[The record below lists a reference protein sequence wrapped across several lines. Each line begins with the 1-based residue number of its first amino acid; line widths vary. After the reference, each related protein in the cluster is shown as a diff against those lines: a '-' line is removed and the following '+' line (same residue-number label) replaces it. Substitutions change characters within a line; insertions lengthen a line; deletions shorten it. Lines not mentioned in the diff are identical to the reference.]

1 MGDFNLGEVVNL
13 KTGLEVISSNSS
25 VVSELELVGGA
36 WELEPEHFADVSQV
50 YLTFK
55 FITDIWKNLLH
66 VDRYK
71 VSAIDRFQMLFQ
83 GYIYRFAIYSD
94 K

>member
-50 YLTFK
+50 YLG
-55 FITDIWKNLLH
+55 
-66 VDRYK
+66 
-71 VSAIDRFQMLFQ
+71 QE
-83 GYIYRFAIYSD
+83 GYFDNFHAMALG
-94 K
+94 

>member
-13 KTGLEVISSNSS
+13 KTGLEAISSNSS
-25 VVSELELVGGA
+25 VPSELVGGA

>member
-36 WELEPEHFADVSQV
+36 WELEPEHFADVSLSDIQV
-50 YLTFK
+50 Y
-55 FITDIWKNLLH
+55 H
-66 VDRYK
+66 
-71 VSAIDRFQMLFQ
+71 
-83 GYIYRFAIYSD
+83 
-94 K
+94 